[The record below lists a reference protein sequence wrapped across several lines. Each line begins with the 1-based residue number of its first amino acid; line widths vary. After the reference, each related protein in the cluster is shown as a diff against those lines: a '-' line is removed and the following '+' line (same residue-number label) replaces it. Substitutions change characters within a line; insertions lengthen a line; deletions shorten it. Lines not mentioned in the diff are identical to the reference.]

1 MFSSKSNGEG
11 SAGQTKDE
19 MVVSEDL
26 TKFLADAVAMH
37 TAMAH
42 KWLGVDAGE
51 NHIDTKGGEA
61 VGYLTWAKKE
71 LEDLKDGGTKGG
83 GKEEGK
89 DGKKER
95 KEGVVGELESV
106 ALFLRHYK
114 KLNDSV
120 GLCRDLL
127 RFWIA
132 THTIGPH
139 M

>member
-1 MFSSKSNGEG
+1 
-11 SAGQTKDE
+11 

-61 VGYLTWAKKE
+61 VGYLAWAKKE

-95 KEGVVGELESV
+95 KESVVGELESV

-120 GLCRDLL
+120 RLRRDLL
-127 RFWIA
+127 RFMNRH
-132 THTIGPH
+132 HTNWSH
-139 M
+139 L